1 VTIRMPMFPLQSVVF
16 PHTALPLRVFEAR
29 YQHLIDDVS
38 AGDRTFGTVLIEKG
52 SEVGGGD
59 ERFDVGTALRI
70 ASISRLPESDHRRVI
85 AAAVWRL
92 RISRWVAEEPY
103 PMADVEPWPDEPEDV
118 PPALLDEAESAIR
131 RVLAL
136 ASELGADTS
145 AIRVDLATD
154 PLTASYQIA
163 ALAPVDPLDALA
175 LLSSSGPAS
184 RLLLCLELLDG
195 VADSLR
201 DRLGG

>member
-1 VTIRMPMFPLQSVVF
+1 MTTRMPMFPLQSVVF
-16 PHTALPLRVFEAR
+16 PYTALPLRVFETR
-29 YQHLIDDVS
+29 YQHLVDDVS
-38 AGDRTFGTVLIEKG
+38 GGDGTFGTVLIEKG

-59 ERFDVGTALRI
+59 ERFDGGAPLRI
-70 ASISRLPESDHRRVI
+70 AAISRLPEADHRRVI
-85 AAAVWRL
+85 AAAVSRF

-103 PMADVEPWPDEPEDV
+103 PLAEVVPWPDAPEEV
-118 PPALLDEAESAIR
+118 PQSLLDEAEASVR

-145 AIRVDLATD
+145 AIRVDLASD

-184 RLLLCLELLDG
+184 RLRLCLELLEQ
-195 VADSLR
+195 VVETLR